1 MESENARSLLQSTQ
15 QLRTHWSSIIVTH
28 IGYAVIINV
37 GIWSYFL
44 KAYIDSLAPTI
55 SQPLYIGIA
64 SALSS
69 ILLMLWRFYTR
80 WIDNNIAGLYKDFLF
95 FEGIL
100 SVPSE
105 YGTSGYLM
113 HAVPAVNPIFQDNK
127 LKPEQ
132 KREGINK
139 LIQLKR
145 IGRRGHLW
153 FDICTLILILC
164 MFIASVFLLRTQL
177 TDCITIV
184 CLIGIVVNRV

>member
-1 MESENARSLLQSTQ
+1 
-15 QLRTHWSSIIVTH
+15 
-28 IGYAVIINV
+28 
-37 GIWSYFL
+37 
-44 KAYIDSLAPTI
+44 
-55 SQPLYIGIA
+55 
-64 SALSS
+64 
-69 ILLMLWRFYTR
+69 
-80 WIDNNIAGLYKDFLF
+80 
-95 FEGIL
+95 
-100 SVPSE
+100 
-105 YGTSGYLM
+105 M

-184 CLIGIVVNRV
+184 CLIGIVIGFSLTLFEFLFYQREPSKQLVNKILASFREA